1 MAERTKL
8 WIADKMKELMKTKS
22 IEQIRISEIC
32 NLAEIERSTFYY
44 HFKDKY
50 DLVAWIFYNSIA
62 NVAITDIQA
71 ASEQMQRMKED
82 VIFYRR
88 AFEDTSQN
96 ALWRYMVEYFA
107 GAYTSMVETVLQPK
121 APDEQLLFS
130 IRLYCYGM
138 IGMAREWFLQDNG
151 IPAEMIVKKMYASM
165 PENLHRVCF
174 P

>member
-1 MAERTKL
+1 MAEITKL
-8 WIADKMKELMKTKS
+8 WIADTMKELMKTKS
-22 IEQIRISEIC
+22 IEQIRITEIC
-32 NLAEIERSTFYY
+32 ELAEIERSTFYY

-50 DLVAWIFYNSIA
+50 DLVAWIFYHSVA
-62 NVAITDIQA
+62 NVAVTDIQA
-71 ASEQMQRMKED
+71 ASEQMRRMKTD
-82 VIFYRR
+82 ILFYRR

-107 GAYTSMVETVLQPK
+107 EAYTSAAETALQPET
-121 APDEQLLFS
+121 PDDQLLFS

-151 IPAEMIVKKMYASM
+151 VPAEVIVKKMYASM

>member
-8 WIADKMKELMKTKS
+8 WIADKMKDLMKTKS
-22 IEQIRISEIC
+22 IEQIRITEIC
-32 NLAEIERSTFYY
+32 DLAEIERSTFYY

-50 DLVAWIFYNSIA
+50 DLVAWIFYHSVA
-62 NVAITDIQA
+62 DVAITNISE
-71 ASEQMQRMKED
+71 ASEHMRRMKAD
-82 VIFYRR
+82 VLFYRR

-107 GAYTSMVETVLQPK
+107 EAYTSTVEKALQPEM
-121 APDEQLLFS
+121 PDEQLLFS

-151 IPAEMIVKKMYASM
+151 IPAEMIVKSMYASM